1 MNFHSSLNMKN
12 ERLKFVVNKICQKS
26 WKEERPLPIYYIN
39 SLIPIHFLN
48 VQILMNA
55 SLQQTPAVLES
66 AKIHMGRG
74 SVNHVQR
81 GTLTMERPASSTII
95 FLAIEVGKLCLLHW
109 VCISSYSY
117 IDIQCLIGFY
127 LKWKRNGSTLAL
139 KRN

>member
-1 MNFHSSLNMKN
+1 M
-12 ERLKFVVNKICQKS
+12 
-26 WKEERPLPIYYIN
+26 Y
-39 SLIPIHFLN
+39 FLN

-55 SLQQTPAVLES
+55 SLQQTRAVLES

-81 GTLTMERPASSTII
+81 GSLTVERPASSTI
-95 FLAIEVGKLCLLHW
+95 EVGRLCLLHW

-127 LKWKRNGSTLAL
+127 LK
-139 KRN
+139 